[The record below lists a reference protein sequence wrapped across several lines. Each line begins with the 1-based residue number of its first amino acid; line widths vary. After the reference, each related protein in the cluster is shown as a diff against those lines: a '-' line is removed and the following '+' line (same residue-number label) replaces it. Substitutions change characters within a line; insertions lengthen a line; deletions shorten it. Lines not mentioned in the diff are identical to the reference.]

1 MSRNKSVHGSEALS
15 RRLGAIPQEVLKE
28 LRPALVKG
36 AGEIADAME
45 TLVPED
51 SGDLQNTITVTAPGE
66 TTPAY
71 AAGGGSVTAKPNQ
84 ALVTVGSP
92 DVRYG
97 HIVEFGSVKTEAQP
111 FILPAFRLKR
121 AKVMRRIA
129 RAISKAIK
137 KAGTA
142 Q

>member
-1 MSRNKSVHGSEALS
+1 MSITKDSK
-15 RRLGAIPQEVLKE
+15 RLEKRLKAIPGDVLDG

-36 AGEIADAME
+36 AQDIADAME

-51 SGDLQNTITVTAPGE
+51 TGDLQNTITVTGPND

-71 AAGGGSVTAKPNQ
+71 AAGGGKRTAGPQQ

-92 DVRYG
+92 EVRYG

-111 FILPAFRLKR
+111 FMRPAFRLKK
-121 AKVMRRIA
+121 AKVMRRIQTA
-129 RAISKAIK
+129 VNKVIK
-137 KAGTA
+137 KAGKP
-142 Q
+142 